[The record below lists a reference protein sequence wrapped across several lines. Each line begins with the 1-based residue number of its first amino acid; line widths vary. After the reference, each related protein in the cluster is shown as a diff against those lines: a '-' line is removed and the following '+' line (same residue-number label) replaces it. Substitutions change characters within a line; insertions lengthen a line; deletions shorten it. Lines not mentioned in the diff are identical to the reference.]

1 MNPVHI
7 YCKEIDIDQN
17 HSFTINFAKENE
29 IENILFDGQ
38 NEYAVSRMDIKPVIK
53 DEKIIKIESKKEQ
66 KKISEEIQELIKQN
80 KEPNLTFI
88 ISHPETNSIKIP
100 FVKKNETELPKKK
113 LTFFNT
119 NTQKNEDFTFYDS
132 VGHLEKFEYEWSKGV
147 FKYKITIKDNKII
160 KKTYFRKTTKN
171 RF

>member
-113 LTFFNT
+113 LTFLIQPLKKMKILHFMTMLNT
-119 NTQKNEDFTFYDS
+119 KKNSDMHGVKE
-132 VGHLEKFEYEWSKGV
+132 VLSK
-147 FKYKITIKDNKII
+147 K
-160 KKTYFRKTTKN
+160 
-171 RF
+171 

>member
-88 ISHPETNSIKIP
+88 ISHPETNSIEIP

-113 LTFFNT
+113 LTFLI
-119 NTQKNEDFTFYDS
+119 QPLK
-132 VGHLEKFEYEWSKGV
+132 KM
-147 FKYKITIKDNKII
+147 KILHFMTMLDI
-160 KKTYFRKTTKN
+160 
-171 RF
+171 